1 MHESDI
7 PHALA
12 IKYARFVDDGQYDRM
27 AEIMSEDFTQHGPG
41 FDSKSLAEFI
51 ESLAVLD
58 NYSATFHLVGNQHG
72 EWNNDIYVGETW
84 SVASHIY
91 EKDGVTRK
99 LDMGI
104 RYQDVIENN
113 GGIARYISR
122 DLRVVWTQDLP
133 CQG

>member
-7 PHALA
+7 PQALA
-12 IKYARFVDDGQYDRM
+12 IKYARYIDDRRFDLM
-27 AEIMSEDFTQHGPG
+27 SEIMSEDFSQHGPG
-41 FDSKSLAEFI
+41 FSSGSRAEFI
-51 ESLAVLD
+51 ESLSILD
-58 NYSATFHLVGNQHG
+58 NYSATFHLVGNQYG
-72 EWNNDIYVGETW
+72 EWNNDIYRGETW

-122 DLRVVWTQDLP
+122 DLKVIWTQDLP